1 MELKFNWKFDIKNL
15 QDVASMKSDVE
26 KASEG
31 LKIGRTKFMEKY
43 GVSSEREYKEK
54 MMKQGLI
61 MKLSAI
67 GYNTWENT

>member
-31 LKIGRTKFMEKY
+31 LKIGRTKFMEKF

-54 MMKQGLI
+54 MM
-61 MKLSAI
+61 
-67 GYNTWENT
+67 